1 MAPELGARDPVRLL
15 PARGS
20 FFLFGSSRKCDR
32 IFGHSLLN
40 AGQFTKSRKPSAID
54 AASPPVSF
62 AQKTADVAPGSR
74 LRPYGLHPSN
84 MIWSAHREARFR
96 SSSLR
101 TVQVSSGSPNSP
113 RANRGATAGRSLTE

>member
-1 MAPELGARDPVRLL
+1 MAPELGARDLVRLL

-62 AQKTADVAPGSR
+62 AQENSR
-74 LRPYGLHPSN
+74 CR
-84 MIWSAHREARFR
+84 ARFPAATLR
-96 SSSLR
+96 SPPFKYDL
-101 TVQVSSGSPNSP
+101 VGPP
-113 RANRGATAGRSLTE
+113 RGALPIIFAADSPGQQRQPE

>member
-1 MAPELGARDPVRLL
+1 MRTSRLVIGRDVLSRFYPRKRRKFTLDFSGLAAADRQQYRSRSGFHPSCSPFGGGNREELGARDLVRLL

-54 AASPPVSF
+54 AASPPVS
-62 AQKTADVAPGSR
+62 
-74 LRPYGLHPSN
+74 
-84 MIWSAHREARFR
+84 
-96 SSSLR
+96 
-101 TVQVSSGSPNSP
+101 
-113 RANRGATAGRSLTE
+113 